1 MKKNKKFF
9 EKIVSI
15 VFILL
20 SSTFSLLFAEGIIR
34 LKNSNMKNYD
44 VEMWKYSKKL
54 KQRSEIKIL
63 DFVHKKNKKAKLQNV
78 DININNFGLR
88 GDDIS
93 IQNLNVDRRI
103 IFLGGSIT
111 LGWGIN
117 EEETLSSNIEKML
130 LKNGENVE
138 VLNAGIGNYNAE
150 RYTKRFL
157 KNLYV
162 LKPTDIVVNYFI
174 RDAEDLKPAQPNF
187 FLKNSQLALTIWT
200 ARNRLLKPKGEK
212 SLIKHYESLY
222 NNESLGY
229 KKMKKSLYELS
240 TYARSNKI
248 KIYILMTPDIY
259 DLENYKY
266 VFIHKM
272 IEDIAKEY
280 KYVYVDSLPLFINRK
295 FETLNAM
302 PGDRHPNALGHKLL
316 ADSLYPILKSS
327 IE

>member
-1 MKKNKKFF
+1 MKKNKKFL
-9 EKIVSI
+9 EKIFSI
-15 VFILL
+15 VLIFL

-44 VEMWKYSKKL
+44 VEMWRYSKEL
-54 KQRSEIKIL
+54 KQKSEFKVL

-93 IQNLNVDRRI
+93 IQNSNIDRRI
-103 IFLGGSIT
+103 MFLGGSIT
-111 LGWGIN
+111 LGWGVN

-130 LKNGENVE
+130 FKNGENAE

-157 KNLYV
+157 KYLYV

-174 RDAEDLKPAQPNF
+174 RDAEDLKSTKPNF
-187 FLKNSQLALTIWT
+187 FLKNSQLALTIWA
-200 ARNRLLKPKGEK
+200 ARNQLLNPKGEE
-212 SLIKHYESLY
+212 SLIRHYESLY
-222 NNESLGY
+222 NKDSLGY

-240 TYARSNKI
+240 RYAISNNI
-248 KIYILMTPDIY
+248 NIYILMTPDIY
-259 DLENYKY
+259 DLKDYKY
-266 VFIHKM
+266 FFIHKM
-272 IEDIAKEY
+272 IKDIADEY
-280 KYVYVDSLPLFINRK
+280 KYVFVDSLPIFKNRK
-295 FETLNAM
+295 FETLSAM

-327 IE
+327 IK